1 MFKSLAVLCCLLIPV
16 MVQAQ
21 SDLELVFEAG
31 DFVGGIP
38 VNQSGVIRFTVI
50 NHGPDDFIPSPSP
63 IKLLGTYNYVV
74 SDGNPFGFFSEFNSS
89 DTDCSLAVEHFDPPP
104 PVNNYGLFMWGTIYK
119 AIPAQSSVVCEFNVS
134 IREVAWLD
142 MLWQVGLNNDT
153 NTDNNAQQFT
163 FRGLA
168 ASVPVNN
175 HFMLLLLMALLMI
188 STWRFRLK
196 HQN

>member
-50 NHGPDDFIPSPSP
+50 NHGPADLISSQEL
-63 IKLLGTYNYVV
+63 IKITGYYNYVN
-74 SDGNPFGFFSEFNSS
+74 SDIGFLYDFDSNDSN
-89 DTDCSLAVEHFDPPP
+89 CHLAFIHIDPPP
-104 PVNNYGLFMWGTIYK
+104 PVNNY
-119 AIPAQSSVVCEFNVS
+119 AISLMGGIHKNIPSGSSVVCEFTTSVPGVGIS
-134 IREVAWLD
+134 D
-142 MLWQVGLNNDT
+142 MLWEVNLIHGITDPDMTNNT
-153 NTDNNAQQFT
+153 QQFT

-168 ASVPVNN
+168 ALVPVNN
-175 HFMLLLLMALLMI
+175 LSLLILLIVIVL
-188 STWRFRLK
+188 TYGWRSRHYFSS
-196 HQN
+196 